1 MNRISIYV
9 IVAVV
14 IALIGYLAFER
25 SNASKLTGTQT
36 SQHEDTSKQ
45 VTAMRMG

>member
-14 IALIGYLAFER
+14 VALIGYLAFER

-36 SQHEDTSKQ
+36 SQQQATDKQ
-45 VTAMRMG
+45 TTAMRTS